1 MTTLFGK
8 VTPAFIYHI
17 TLLVENSHVIGI
29 RNIMCLCDGPEKDN
43 QNHNHMEGHVWDIHT
58 TAQKKE
64 KTPYLFWSLPFPLA
78 VSSFSILMKSES
90 RASQD
95 VTLQEIKQEAS
106 YDRRLSS
113 LFPDSPYSF
122 SVGFPSEVC
131 SWMPPVN
138 VPVFSP
144 WWVRVIKNSV

>member
-1 MTTLFGK
+1 MTTLFRK

-29 RNIMCLCDGPEKDN
+29 RNIMCLCDGPDKEN
-43 QNHNHMEGHVWDIHT
+43 QNTRKGTCETFTPQV
-58 TAQKKE
+58 QKK
-64 KTPYLFWSLPFPLA
+64 KKPYLFWSLPFPFA

-95 VTLQEIKQEAS
+95 LTLQEIKQEAG
-106 YDRRLSS
+106 YDRRLPSW
-113 LFPDSPYSF
+113 FPDSPYSF

-144 WWVRVIKNSV
+144 WWVRVMKNSV